1 MFYYLQQML
10 GVSSL
15 VFSIRGRGL
24 VVRCA
29 PFSCPSSGSSG
40 WHQDSGKSVDMQD
53 RRITGST
60 TIDEQIQQV
69 LSLVFRDFIYPW
81 CKNAVLRLNSLI
93 LVRCKNA
100 VLRLNSLVFVRCKN
114 ADWATYLTTRLVDD
128 VAGHLRLFREA
139 RQAAQARQQ
148 SYDLVT
154 AFFDKEAERERDI
167 CRDNVCLKE
176 EAEKD
181 YLSDLL
187 EIVVYFLLPP
197 DEFSNAPLKAI
208 VMELLISAVLRP
220 LLRTLADP
228 DYINRMIVWA
238 CTDIPISTEMFVNV
252 IKATSQIEE
261 LDAIRTLVCREM
273 THLRSQDSGG
283 REEGTEVKQ
292 QINSLDFLRRVI
304 DARINRLDKGTDID
318 SMGLSVNYEVT
329 EARGR
334 LFQLP
339 LDAILKNSLTLDHFL
354 NYLASV
360 GYHHYL
366 NLYLNI
372 ECWRT
377 TVSERFC
384 ALELDRIQHL
394 EAEARA
400 ATTDD
405 FCQVPLDPEA
415 VGSTGTVRRNTR
427 HAISSIT
434 SSLSSKSSSS
444 SSSSKSG
451 SVSSSIVSKAGGE
464 GGVSV
469 LPGSKS
475 SSSLSTSATL
485 PGLCHDH
492 FSAHD
497 LAPHKLEAEVMYE
510 QYLSEKANP
519 RVLIGD
525 SIVKRLIL
533 RLRSEKVAETWFD
546 EVRQALV
553 STMMENDLFLP
564 GFRRS
569 VWYVRLLAELDLLRD
584 TSRSDEEDSQDDAS
598 LTSLE
603 QNGPGSLGSSR
614 TGSPAPSLHTS
625 PGHTRAPSLSARPY
639 TLSAAITA
647 AEVVREGTRSH
658 AVYQVRVVHRDPAG
672 KEELWH
678 VFRRYSDFHDF
689 HLAISSKFLDLSS
702 LSFPSKKMLNN
713 LAAWFLE
720 KRRTE
725 LNEWLGAIVS
735 PPSLQSHPGLQ
746 DLLLRFLDHTPYHQQ
761 YTLAKRVEEGLGGLR
776 VAVRSMPDT
785 VFNTVD
791 GMVDGAKRFM
801 NKPTT
806 SVGGADVP
814 TGLRSQQSELL
825 PRGTVDLEADDNI
838 PLRILLLLMDEVF
851 ELRSKDQWFRR
862 RIVLF
867 LRQILKAMFG
877 DIVNRRI
884 IDFVGYITSPEQV
897 ADYIKAFKESVWP
910 NGELASPSPARDR
923 DAQLLTQVSARLCL
937 LSSISD
943 ELRALLG
950 SQTSGRGVL
959 SVYECVQW
967 RVFNTRLLHVLLQG
981 LIETVLQ
988 PYRQAAPLI
997 RSLHTGSPRVAA
1009 RGAIQPRKVR
1019 SQDLT

>member
-1 MFYYLQQML
+1 MAGWPWWAAGAVL
-10 GVSSL
+10 
-15 VFSIRGRGL
+15 L
-24 VVRCA
+24 VVSLGFNCCSAIILALIAFFAGCIVSVRWCFLVESEGWWCA
-29 PFSCPSSGSSG
+29 VHRSHVRPLLCHAGIKVASSMSEDNGRTL
-40 WHQDSGKSVDMQD
+40 DIQD
-53 RRITGST
+53 RRITGSPV
-60 TIDEQIQQV
+60 IDEQIQQV
-69 LSLVFRDFIYPW
+69 LSYIFRDFIYPW
-81 CKNAVLRLNSLI
+81 YGRLSSSPGFTNQLHHSLHQCLLVLAN
-93 LVRCKNA
+93 
-100 VLRLNSLVFVRCKN
+100 RCKN

-139 RQAAQARQQ
+139 RQAVQARQQ
-148 SYDLVT
+148 SHDLVT

-176 EAEKD
+176 DAEKD

-208 VMELLISAVLRP
+208 VIELLASSVLRP
-220 LLRTLADP
+220 LIRTLSDP
-228 DYINRMIVWA
+228 DQINRMIVWA

-252 IKATSQIEE
+252 IKMTAQIEE
-261 LDAIRTLVCREM
+261 LDAIRTLVCREL

-292 QINSLDFLRRVI
+292 QINSLDFLRKNI
-304 DARINRLDKGTDID
+304 DARINRLDKGADTD
-318 SMGLSVNYEVT
+318 SMGLSVNYEVS
-329 EARGR
+329 EARGK

-384 ALELDRIQHL
+384 ALELDRLQHL
-394 EAEARA
+394 ESSD
-400 ATTDD
+400 TTTTM
-405 FCQVPLDPEA
+405 PP
-415 VGSTGTVRRNTR
+415 SR
-427 HAISSIT
+427 S
-434 SSLSSKSSSS
+434 
-444 SSSSKSG
+444 
-451 SVSSSIVSKAGGE
+451 SVSS
-464 GGVSV
+464 
-469 LPGSKS
+469 
-475 SSSLSTSATL
+475 L

-497 LAPHKLEAEVMYE
+497 LAPHKVEAEVMYE

-519 RVLIGD
+519 RVVIDD

-533 RLRSEKVAETWFD
+533 RLRSEHVTETWFD
-546 EVRQALV
+546 EVQQALV
-553 STMMENDLFLP
+553 NTMMENDLFLP

-584 TSRSDEEDSQDDAS
+584 TSRSDDDDSQDDAS
-598 LTSLE
+598 LASSE
-603 QNGPGSLGSSR
+603 QNGGGGSRASSH
-614 TGSPAPSLHTS
+614 TGSPAPSLHAS
-625 PGHTRAPSLSARPY
+625 PGHTRTPSLSARPY

-658 AVYQVRVVHRDPAG
+658 AVYQVRVVHRDPSG

-689 HLAISSKFLDLSS
+689 HLAISSKFLDLGS

-725 LNEWLGAIVS
+725 LNEWLSAIVS

-746 DLLLRFLDHTPYHQQ
+746 DLMLRFLDHTPYHQQ
-761 YTLAKRVEEGLGGLR
+761 YTLAKRVSQVGHVEEGLGGLR
-776 VAVRSMPDT
+776 VAVRAMPDT

-791 GMVDGAKRFM
+791 GMVDGARRFI
-801 NKPTT
+801 NKPT
-806 SVGGADVP
+806 SAVPADVP
-814 TGLRSQQSELL
+814 TSLRCQPSELL
-825 PRGTVDLEADDNI
+825 TRGSVDLEADDNI

-897 ADYIKAFKESVWP
+897 ADYIKAFKDSVWP
-910 NGELASPSPARDR
+910 HGELAPPSAPRDR
-923 DAQLLTQVSARLCL
+923 DTQLLTQVSARLCL

-997 RSLHTGSPRVAA
+997 RCVY
-1009 RGAIQPRKVR
+1009 
-1019 SQDLT
+1019 